1 MQSCWGLTSGQ
12 AGMAAQVRALA
23 LALKLTPQ
31 MKTVDIRKAFTY
43 LPNEIYLPFRKVIV
57 PYLLAPKSDS
67 LLPPY
72 PELVISCGRRA
83 ALVAMGLR
91 QYAPDTKFIH
101 IQDPH
106 LPSNYFDVV
115 IAMQHDKIT
124 GLLGGSTNKYTLT
137 SAGMQQIIS
146 SLQELLSRTQGCLL
160 ITPSRRTGEK
170 NISTLRDVFAGNP
183 RVYIYDF
190 TAENPYL
197 GLLARADFIVVTND
211 SVNMMSEAQA
221 TGKPI
226 YILPLPEHTNT
237 KPSRFA
243 EKLISDGIAKTISY
257 PLEKWIY
264 PRSGEVSQ
272 VSEAVLGLLR

>member
-1 MQSCWGLTSGQ
+1 M
-12 AGMAAQVRALA
+12 
-23 LALKLTPQ
+23 
-31 MKTVDIRKAFTY
+31 
-43 LPNEIYLPFRKVIV
+43 
-57 PYLLAPKSDS
+57 
-67 LLPPY
+67 
-72 PELVISCGRRA
+72 ISCGRRA

-124 GLLGGSTNKYTLT
+124 GANVIKTRFALHAVTPEILQQAQQKFVTLFAAYSAPHIAVLLGGSTNKYTLT